1 VFKGDGN
8 YIERMIFMSTKLYQ
22 TTNLVKEI
30 LENNIQA
37 RNSDTY
43 LYLQVIRKVG
53 MLKGI
58 DVNAMSITEFLTKKN
73 ALGFPNYETCSRAR
87 RKLQAEYVE
96 LCGNESVEAQRVV
109 NEREFR
115 EFFKK

>member
-1 VFKGDGN
+1 MN
-8 YIERMIFMSTKLYQ
+8 TKLYE

-30 LENNIQA
+30 LEENKQA

-43 LYLQVIRKVG
+43 LYLQVIYRVG
-53 MLKGI
+53 LLKGI
-58 DVNAMSITEFLTKKN
+58 DVNAMSVTEFLLKRSELN
-73 ALGFPNYETCSRAR
+73 FPNYETVSRAR
-87 RKLQAEYVE
+87 RKLQADNVE
-96 LCGNESVEAQRVV
+96 LCGNEEVEVQRVV